1 VTRERLIRGGRELA
15 ILLVLYGA
23 YSLVRNLMG
32 DNEAVAFVNAE
43 RIISAE
49 KSLFIFHE
57 AAIQDALDYRWIMQP
72 LNSFYGIAHFI
83 VTAGLMIWL
92 YHRRASYSRYRNAIL
107 VTTLVALI
115 GYLTFP
121 LAPPRML
128 PEYGFFDAL
137 ELYGSPWTYENSAV
151 GSISNQFAAMPSLHI
166 GWALWC
172 SWVIWKEG
180 AFRWLRPVAVLYS
193 TLVLLTIVAT
203 GNHYFL
209 DAVGGL
215 VVLLI
220 GIAVTHP
227 FHKRRPVRPHQVEDA
242 ARDAIL
248 TTVASDD
255 IRARTPDDVPDVP
268 DVVAARQRDG
278 VPDEGADV
286 LG

>member
-1 VTRERLIRGGRELA
+1 VTRDRLIRGGRELV
-15 ILLVLYGA
+15 ILAVLYGA

-32 DNEAVAFVNAE
+32 DNEAVAFENAH
-43 RIISAE
+43 RIVSAE
-49 KSLFIFHE
+49 KALFIFHE
-57 AAIQDALDYRWIMQP
+57 PAIQDALDHGWIMAQ
-72 LNSFYGIAHFI
+72 LNSFYGIAHFT
-83 VTAGLMIWL
+83 VTAGIMLWL

-107 VTTLVALI
+107 VTTLVALV

-128 PEYGFFDAL
+128 PEYGFFDAMAR
-137 ELYGSPWTYENSAV
+137 YGSPWTYENSAV

-180 AFRWLRPVAVLYS
+180 AFRWLRPVAVLYTS
-193 TLVLLTIVAT
+193 FVLLTIVAT

-220 GIAVTHP
+220 GVSVTHP
-227 FHKRRPVRPHQVEDA
+227 FHKRAQERLEAA
-242 ARDAIL
+242 ARAEATEREAAALEAVVPAVDG
-248 TTVASDD
+248 
-255 IRARTPDDVPDVP
+255 DDVSG
-268 DVVAARQRDG
+268 VVAARPRG
-278 VPDEGADV
+278 EVHGEAAEV